1 MTTATE
7 GRPVYC
13 YLGEQPIGNPHAI
26 ILEISAEDNAKW
38 VAVREREDS
47 RLSRFQC
54 GTPVVVTNL
63 TDDHEYVL
71 RTAPCGEGCR
81 CAAIATPLEQAG
93 RLFVGMDCTLD
104 GLDATIAGSQ
114 LEAGIVAHY
123 PQGLRVEFAWPTIAK
138 VMSEGG
144 RFQS

>member
-1 MTTATE
+1 
-7 GRPVYC
+7 
-13 YLGEQPIGNPHAI
+13 
-26 ILEISAEDNAKW
+26 
-38 VAVREREDS
+38 
-47 RLSRFQC
+47 
-54 GTPVVVTNL
+54 
-63 TDDHEYVL
+63 
-71 RTAPCGEGCR
+71 
-81 CAAIATPLEQAG
+81 
-93 RLFVGMDCTLD
+93 MDCTLD